1 VIQKAFDMIRRAV
14 DFTSTAEP
22 ALSMNDADDKK
33 KPPSAEPA
41 KDAPAKKTAMRLP
54 AGVTP
59 AGSKR
64 PPSRTPWDNGTS
76 GRPQK
81 DAARR
86 KGKSRKV
93 H

>member
-1 VIQKAFDMIRRAV
+1 
-14 DFTSTAEP
+14 
-22 ALSMNDADDKK
+22 MNDADDKK

-54 AGVTP
+54 PGVGP
-59 AGSKR
+59 GGPRGPQGRK
-64 PPSRTPWDNGTS
+64 PWETGTS